1 MARALTIF
9 TRYSDEVGKLATVT
23 IETGTDPGDANYGPA
38 VLVNDNPAQVAKINS
53 TSGAWLLDFGIA
65 QPVQL
70 AALIHHDVDAGLEV
84 VLQGNATNAAW
95 GAPSFE
101 APFVIPAWRALA
113 TQPWPV
119 NPWIDLTA
127 AEGYNPAGFRF
138 WRLLITG
145 NSQNIQVGNLKL
157 YSTSFRLTSD
167 FREGLSPSWLKPV
180 IEHQTSYRVA
190 TIYPRGTAQWAQ
202 AGTIRTESALLET
215 LEAHWFDVD
224 GRALPFVMVP
234 NALRNIA
241 YFVRMKTVD
250 RQHAVLFYNETTDD
264 ELVDL
269 PIAVEEVGRGLRPGP
284 T

>member
-9 TRYSDEVGKLATVT
+9 TRYSDEVGKFATVT
-23 IETGTDPGDANYGPA
+23 IETGTDPGDDNYGPDI
-38 VLVNDNPAQVAKINS
+38 LVNDNPAQVAKIDS
-53 TSGAWLLDFGIA
+53 TTGAWQLAFPSA
-65 QPVQL
+65 QPVEL
-70 AALIHHDVDAGLEV
+70 AALIHHDIDEDVTV
-84 VLQGNATNAAW
+84 VLQGNSSASW
-95 GAPSFE
+95 GSPAFE
-101 APFVIPAWRALA
+101 VTFVIPAWRALA

-127 AEGYNPAGFRF
+127 ADGYNPAGYQY

-167 FREGLSPSWLKPV
+167 FREGLSPSWLKPI

-202 AGTIRTESALLET
+202 AGTIRTDSAFFET
-215 LEAHWFDVD
+215 LDAHWFDVD
-224 GRALPFVMVP
+224 GRALPFTIVP

-241 YFVRMKTVD
+241 YFVRMKSVD
-250 RQHAVLFYNETTDD
+250 RQWAVQFYAEAEDD
-264 ELVDL
+264 ELIDL